1 VDDKHAVPARTV
13 DISMEGICIQADL
26 SLPVNSFASVEFNAS
41 YTAEAA
47 PIRLRGRVAYCVLAG
62 TAGFRIGLHVT
73 QMDPAAKRQVETILA
88 MQKF

>member
-1 VDDKHAVPARTV
+1 MPARTV

-47 PIRLRGRVAYCVLAG
+47 AIRLRGRVAYCVLAG